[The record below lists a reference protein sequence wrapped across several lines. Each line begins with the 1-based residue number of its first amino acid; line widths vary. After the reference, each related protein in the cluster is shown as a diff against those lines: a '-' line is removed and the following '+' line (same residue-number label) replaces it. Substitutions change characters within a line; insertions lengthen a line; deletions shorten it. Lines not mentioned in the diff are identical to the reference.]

1 MGENFEKT
9 FATKIGKCTKFS
21 SCMNKIKDTL
31 NVTMKKKKRII
42 LGQKDNEN
50 ILAVE
55 WMNQEIIVNIN
66 YRTELNKQWR
76 YARKNGESR
85 EIIEEYKRKYITQQ
99 KKTSRMIGIAN
110 SNWEEKK
117 IEETWRDGKKFWV
130 MIAELLGK
138 TKKREEAAYIYI
150 YIYIYTEDGIK
161 KEIMTH

>member
-1 MGENFEKT
+1 
-9 FATKIGKCTKFS
+9 
-21 SCMNKIKDTL
+21 
-31 NVTMKKKKRII
+31 
-42 LGQKDNEN
+42 
-50 ILAVE
+50 
-55 WMNQEIIVNIN
+55 MNQEIIDNIN

-99 KKTSRMIGIAN
+99 KKTSRMMGIAK

-138 TKKREEAAYIYI
+138 TKKKR
-150 YIYIYTEDGIK
+150 
-161 KEIMTH
+161 